1 MRRYLVLILLAGAC
15 GSDDPAPTV
24 TVVSASPDQL
34 YTENDLKD
42 DIRIL
47 VEYEDADGDL
57 GDGIAQVH
65 DCRSD
70 TLVTE
75 LMIPAIA
82 PDDVVK
88 DGTHIK
94 GSLDLYVNDVG
105 AGAASTMPS
114 VCDDLGVKALGT
126 DETVFCVVLVDA
138 AQHEGAGDCTP
149 TIKLSAI

>member
-65 DCRSD
+65 DCRSE
-70 TLVTE
+70 TLVTA
-75 LMIPAIA
+75 LPIPAIA
-82 PDDVVK
+82 PDGVVK
-88 DGTHIK
+88 DGSHIK

-114 VCDDLGVKALGT
+114 VCSDLGVGALGT
-126 DETVFCVVLVDA
+126 DETVFCIVLVDA
-138 AQHEGAGDCTP
+138 AAHEGAGDCTP